1 MWATMTLLTLIITLV
16 VVGVLLWALQQF
28 PAIDPTI
35 KRIIYVVVIV
45 AVVLWVAAS
54 ILGHGDRGFNPRLW

>member
-1 MWATMTLLTLIITLV
+1 MQTWTTMTLLTLIITLV

-45 AVVLWVAAS
+45 AVVLS
-54 ILGHGDRGFNPRLW
+54 TLR